1 MSKRTE
7 LPEYNSWRAMKNRCN
22 NETHISYKHYGGRGI
37 TICDEWNDFVAFFND
52 MGERPEGY
60 ELDRINTDEGYNKAN
75 CRWVD
80 KTTNIRNRCN
90 TRKANINGEV
100 LTLPEIVERYDVSF
114 SAVRARW
121 VRGDRGEE
129 LIRPRGKHMH

>member
-1 MSKRTE
+1 MSAKTGS
-7 LPEYNSWRAMKNRCN
+7 PEYNSWRAMKLRCN
-22 NETHISYKHYGGRGI
+22 NENHISYKHYGGRGI